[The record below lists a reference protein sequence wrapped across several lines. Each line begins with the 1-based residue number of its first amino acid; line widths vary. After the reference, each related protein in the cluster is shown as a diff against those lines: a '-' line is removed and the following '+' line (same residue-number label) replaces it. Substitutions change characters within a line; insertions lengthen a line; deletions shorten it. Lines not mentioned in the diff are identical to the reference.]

1 MALTNEIIELQ
12 KQLGFDLIGII
23 PVESS
28 KYAKNLNAWLK
39 RGYAG
44 EMDWIRQGKEKRL
57 NPLEI
62 FPEAK
67 SVILAGINYYLQD
80 LPDEIKNDPSRGI
93 IARYAW
99 HEDYHKLVVK
109 KLEEFA
115 GQLSGIL
122 KQKVNSKSYVDTGPI
137 LEREL
142 AYRAGLGFIG
152 NNTNLINYQLGSY
165 LFLGEIFLDVALP
178 SYSPKIVGS
187 CGTCQRCLDRCP
199 TKALVDKKLLDAR
212 KCLSYLTIELKG
224 EIPEKFRPLMKNRI
238 FGCDICQEVCP
249 WNSKAEPA
257 LFFGTVGKDM
267 YPHLLED
274 QIAPSLL
281 ELAKLSEVEFQERF
295 RGKPMLRAKYGGFMR
310 NVAIALG
317 NWGSKPALKGVEC
330 LLNNSDPIIKSH
342 ALWAKKQILL

>member
-1 MALTNEIIELQ
+1 
-12 KQLGFDLIGII
+12 
-23 PVESS
+23 
-28 KYAKNLNAWLK
+28 
-39 RGYAG
+39 
-44 EMDWIRQGKEKRL
+44 
-57 NPLEI
+57 
-62 FPEAK
+62 
-67 SVILAGINYYLQD
+67 
-80 LPDEIKNDPSRGI
+80 
-93 IARYAW
+93 
-99 HEDYHKLVVK
+99 
-109 KLEEFA
+109 
-115 GQLSGIL
+115 
-122 KQKVNSKSYVDTGPI
+122 
-137 LEREL
+137 
-142 AYRAGLGFIG
+142 
-152 NNTNLINYQLGSY
+152 
-165 LFLGEIFLDVALP
+165 
-178 SYSPKIVGS
+178 
-187 CGTCQRCLDRCP
+187 
-199 TKALVDKKLLDAR
+199 
-212 KCLSYLTIELKG
+212 
-224 EIPEKFRPLMKNRI
+224 MKNRI